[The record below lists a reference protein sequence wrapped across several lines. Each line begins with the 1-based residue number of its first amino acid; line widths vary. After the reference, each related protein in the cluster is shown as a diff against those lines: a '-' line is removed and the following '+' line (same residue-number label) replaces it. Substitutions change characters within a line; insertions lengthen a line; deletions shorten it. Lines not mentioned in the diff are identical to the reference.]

1 MSTPSDHYLVTWRDA
16 RNGEIMT
23 LRVRQIRDSTLGLTF
38 VALSDFVWE
47 SSSPIVNPAEEAL
60 ARRFEQTKTLHLSI
74 HAIVSIEEIGA
85 DHQGLS
91 FEKDRANLLTF
102 PPDKRG

>member
-1 MSTPSDHYLVTWRDA
+1 MSTSSEHYLVTWRDA
-16 RNGEIMT
+16 RNGEIVT
-23 LRVRQIRDSTLGLTF
+23 LRARHIRDSTLGLTF
-38 VALSDFVWE
+38 VALSEFVWE

-60 ARRFEQTKTLHLSI
+60 ARRFEHTKTLHLSI

-91 FEKDRANLLTF
+91 FEKDRTNLLIF